1 MKNKGFTPLEVNGAW
16 RGHKESK
23 PLTGFTLIEL
33 LVVMVIIGILASIV
47 IVQFPGAVKRARDGR
62 VISDMGQLRTQA
74 IILHSTQE
82 SYTQVACTVMGTLCD
97 CPDSTIEY
105 LCNDIEQN
113 IAQGDDLVT
122 YVQNDGQGFCAAVH
136 LEGSERYFC
145 VDGELHARE
154 YETFPSFCSPS
165 CEAMN
170 NCSCE

>member
-1 MKNKGFTPLEVNGAW
+1 MKNK
-16 RGHKESK
+16 
-23 PLTGFTLIEL
+23 GFTLIEL
-33 LVVMVIIGILASIV
+33 LVVITIIGILASV
-47 IVQFPGAVKRARDGR
+47 VVVQFPGAIKRARDGR
-62 VISDMGQLRTQA
+62 VISDMGQFRTQA

-82 SYTQVACTVMGTLCD
+82 NYAQVACTVMGTLCD

-136 LEGSERYFC
+136 LEGSDRYFC

-170 NCSCE
+170 SCSCE